1 MKVLTINS
9 GKSYFKVGSR
19 DVEPQDIS
27 REDLLKILNDIYE
40 AEEEISIPDTE
51 FLNDIR
57 NPVEKEIVQQIIQKI
72 SDFADNIDNIR
83 DEVKG
88 NFPEIPKSWEIF
100 WKMFKP
106 LNKGN
111 YFCKT
116 FVKNIKFNQ
125 ILINLENKKTFISIF

>member
-1 MKVLTINS
+1 MEILTIDS
-9 GKSYFKVGSR
+9 GKSYFKVR
-19 DVEPQDIS
+19 DNNVEPEKIS

-88 NFPEIPKSWEIF
+88 NFPEIPKS
-100 WKMFKP
+100 
-106 LNKGN
+106 
-111 YFCKT
+111 
-116 FVKNIKFNQ
+116 
-125 ILINLENKKTFISIF
+125 

>member
-1 MKVLTINS
+1 MEIVTIDS
-9 GKSYFKVGSR
+9 GKSYFKVR
-19 DVEPQDIS
+19 DNNVEPEKIS

-88 NFPEIPKSWEIF
+88 NFPEIPKS
-100 WKMFKP
+100 
-106 LNKGN
+106 
-111 YFCKT
+111 
-116 FVKNIKFNQ
+116 
-125 ILINLENKKTFISIF
+125 

>member
-1 MKVLTINS
+1 MEILTIDS
-9 GKSYFKVGSR
+9 GKSYFKVR
-19 DVEPQDIS
+19 DNNVEPEKIS

-40 AEEEISIPDTE
+40 TEEEISIPDTE

-106 LNKGN
+106 LNKWN

>member
-1 MKVLTINS
+1 MEILTIDS
-9 GKSYFKVGSR
+9 GKSYFKVR
-19 DVEPQDIS
+19 DNNVEPEKIS

-72 SDFADNIDNIR
+72 SDFSDNIDNIR

-88 NFPEIPKSWEIF
+88 NFPEIPKS
-100 WKMFKP
+100 
-106 LNKGN
+106 
-111 YFCKT
+111 
-116 FVKNIKFNQ
+116 
-125 ILINLENKKTFISIF
+125 

>member
-19 DVEPQDIS
+19 DVEPQDVS

-51 FLNDIR
+51 SLSDIR

-72 SDFADNIDNIR
+72 SDFSDNIDNIR

-88 NFPEIPKSWEIF
+88 NFPEI
-100 WKMFKP
+100 
-106 LNKGN
+106 
-111 YFCKT
+111 T
-116 FVKNIKFNQ
+116 KF
-125 ILINLENKKTFISIF
+125 